1 MAVTMVIGNNP
12 QISASL
18 YAPHTMAVLANEFA
32 EATNDLYLHALV
44 EIEER
49 HHDADHQ
56 RHFANVHLVDGPA
69 GHDRGGRWPTHR
81 LERGMTRNHWRRAF
95 PTSLSCSAAQLSSR

>member
-18 YAPHTMAVLANEFA
+18 YAPQYTMAAVLANEFA

-44 EIEER
+44 EIGMVL
-49 HHDADHQ
+49 
-56 RHFANVHLVDGPA
+56 FIMTLIINVIS
-69 GHDRGGRWPTHR
+69 RMFIWSMGRQ
-81 LERGMTRNHWRRAF
+81 TRPRRALAHA
-95 PTSLSCSAAQLSSR
+95 PARSAA